1 LLSLWLLGAVLMGA
15 NTFII
20 LGWPTGKPKLEAEGV
35 DKAATQP
42 KEAVNAGNQR
52 DSSGPKE
59 ATATKDEPAV
69 RLEPNAGASPGP
81 QIGSGPEVPVPPK
94 PAAPQDQRLSGS
106 SAQPHDQGADIALMA
121 PGQWLFQPSQAGA
134 PSATVPEPRQSEGEW
149 LRVAERGASMRSG
162 PSSSAPRLSNFPP
175 GAEMR
180 VISRERG
187 WVQVADV
194 SGSEMG
200 WIYEKLLE
208 PSDSITSSLPTAR
221 NKNVDQQPL
230 QSERVKVSQS
240 AATVRAGP
248 SSESTMLFG
257 FPYGREL
264 RVMSREQG
272 WVQIMDPGSKQVG
285 WVEESAVTPSG
296 AEQQQ
301 EAANQAPQRASRGAP
316 AYGSPMFKDPKMAG
330 AWVPLDEDVGTPVAM
345 ENPVRPRKWRR
356 GGRFA
361 GALRRAFGGF

>member
-1 LLSLWLLGAVLMGA
+1 MNRLLLSLWLLGAVLMGA
-15 NTFII
+15 NTLII
-20 LGWPTGKPKLEAEGV
+20 LGWPTGKPKLDAGGA
-35 DKAATQP
+35 DRAATQP
-42 KEAVNAGNQR
+42 KEAVDARNQQ
-52 DSSGPKE
+52 DNSGPKE
-59 ATATKDEPAV
+59 ATATNDEPAV
-69 RLEPNAGASPGP
+69 RLEPNAGTHAV
-81 QIGSGPEVPVPPK
+81 VPVPPK
-94 PAAPQDQRLSGS
+94 PATPQDRPLSGS
-106 SAQPHDQGADIALMA
+106 SGPPHDQGVALMA
-121 PGQWLFQPSQAGA
+121 PGQWLSQPNQAGA
-134 PSATVPEPRQSEGEW
+134 QSGSAPQPQRSEGDW
-149 LRVAERGASMRSG
+149 VRVAESGASLRSG

-180 VISRERG
+180 IISRERG
-187 WVQVADV
+187 WVRVADA

-208 PSDSITSSLPTAR
+208 PSGSMTAPPGAPQT
-221 NKNVDQQPL
+221 KDVDQQPVH
-230 QSERVKVSQS
+230 SERVKVSQS
-240 AATVRAGP
+240 TATVRAAP
-248 SSESTMLFG
+248 TSESAMLFA

-285 WVEESAVTPSG
+285 WIEENAVTPSG

-301 EAANQAPQRASRGAP
+301 EAENQAPPGASRGVP

-330 AWVPLDEDVGTPVAM
+330 AWVPLDEDMGRSDAM